1 MKSTKSLPSSMRSN
15 KNIEN
20 MMKKLLTIA
29 LLLLS
34 MVAQAQIPDE
44 VKDILKKCG
53 EKMGHLKNPVLKN

>member
-1 MKSTKSLPSSMRSN
+1 MRSN

-53 EKMGHLKNPVLKN
+53 EKMGHLQNPVLKN